1 MFLSYGEVSSMSIK
15 ILFSYSIQITK
26 YNVIFLMLRILKKDP
41 YHNSCLPVH
50 IACLVELKKTNGK
63 FTILLQ

>member
-1 MFLSYGEVSSMSIK
+1 MTFLMLLSYLV
-15 ILFSYSIQITK
+15 TK
-26 YNVIFLMLRILKKDP
+26 CNIIFLMLRILKKDP

-63 FTILLQ
+63 FTLCRNKLNDVRTR

>member
-1 MFLSYGEVSSMSIK
+1 MLCLIPV
-15 ILFSYSIQITK
+15 TK
-26 YNVIFLMLRILKKDP
+26 CNVIFLMLRILKKDP

-63 FTILLQ
+63 FAFRRNK